1 MNRFLLYASTSRA
14 GKPSRLIFAL
24 IKIKIQNVSFTHKKN
39 IGFMVILKS
48 YKTCCLLCES
58 FDRIVNDLTNQ
69 FFHIFLKYFEI

>member
-1 MNRFLLYASTSRA
+1 
-14 GKPSRLIFAL
+14 
-24 IKIKIQNVSFTHKKN
+24 
-39 IGFMVILKS
+39 MVILKS